1 LREAGALECLWE
13 AIKRATQEWEA
24 NSGVPSHAAGGQQDG
39 DEDQDEAYH
48 PQQRNQAPPVM
59 MTAEEEEK
67 ERIKQERLDEINAE
81 LATLL
86 AIVYFMVECFR
97 GEDKWGQELSES
109 RMSNYEQ
116 IMI

>member
-1 LREAGALECLWE
+1 
-13 AIKRATQEWEA
+13 
-24 NSGVPSHAAGGQQDG
+24 
-39 DEDQDEAYH
+39 
-48 PQQRNQAPPVM
+48 M

-109 RMSNYEQ
+109 RMTTYEQ